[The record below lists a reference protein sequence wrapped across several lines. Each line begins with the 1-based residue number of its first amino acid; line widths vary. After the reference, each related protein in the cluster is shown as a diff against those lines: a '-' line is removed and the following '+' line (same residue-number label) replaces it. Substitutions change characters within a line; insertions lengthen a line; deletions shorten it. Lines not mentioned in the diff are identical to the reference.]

1 MSSNVIPTLVV
12 FGSQHT
18 DESDEDRQS
27 LRALLLLTPRLQR
40 LLSALEDL
48 PQLWES
54 FTQSYPEFKTSLS
67 RSGLKSLAA
76 WLAGEK
82 LEHSE
87 GISSNTFCT
96 TITVA
101 GHLVLYSSFLDTSG
115 VDQPH
120 SRVLDRCRRAG
131 IQGLC
136 VGLISA
142 IAVACSSSEEDL
154 SRSMTWAVRLAFC
167 IGILVDSSNAGADAG
182 VFQSLVVRGDPTSFH
197 SNLQACMKLYP
208 DSYVSVFEDINK
220 CTITASSQSAT
231 SLAREFADKDI
242 QIKNIGLRGRFH
254 SASNHSAFCKLRE
267 FCASREDLH
276 LPSNSFPA
284 VPVFSNSDG
293 SVITKGHICS
303 QLLKCIVLDPANWF
317 LPATVALKSL
327 PLVSDPPV
335 LLIGSKATL
344 PASITRQ
351 VKPLIFKTTASSIIH
366 RSSHIYKEPD
376 SDHPSFPSEPRW
388 YGQDFIAVTGLGL
401 RFPRASST
409 EEFWELIS
417 QGKSVLT
424 KVPISRFDVNTIGRP
439 SYNKVPFHGAFLD
452 DIASFDH
459 KFFRKSPREAASTD
473 PQQRILLE
481 VAYWALQSAGY
492 FRTDTSE
499 PIQDVGC
506 YLGAGAQDYCDNIAC
521 HEPNAYSAVG
531 TLRAFLAGKISHFFN
546 FTGPSMTCDTACSS
560 SAVAINLACKAI
572 LSGECSMA
580 LAGGVGLFTSPYLYE
595 NLNGSGFL
603 SPTGQCKPFDAVA
616 DGYCRG
622 EGVGLVVL
630 KRLDRALSDGD
641 PIRGVIASSVI
652 NQNTNESAITIPNR
666 RSQSEVFN
674 KVLSNAK
681 IDASTVDYV
690 EAHGTGTKVGDPIE
704 YSSVH
709 DAFVGEKRRSP
720 LYLGSLKGN
729 IGHLEGAAGVA
740 SLIKV
745 LLMMEHMMIPPQASH
760 TKLNPKINA
769 HPKIIIPTRSQEW
782 QTNHRRACVNNYG
795 ASGSNA
801 TILVYE
807 APKKVEHT
815 EIEGILA
822 HYPMRLSAQ
831 SRSSLQAYCVALQ
844 DTVQKQDAGL
854 LADFI
859 YNLSNEQN
867 PTFRYAA
874 MARVGSFSD
883 VGNFLSIIRS
893 VPSSIVELPPK
904 ARPVVLVFG
913 GQGSGAISID
923 KSFYD
928 SFASFRSY
936 IVACDVIVQ
945 TFGIPSIISRI
956 FDPPTDDPTLYQLM
970 LFSIQYASA
979 RAWIENGLEVSCVL
993 GHSLGQLTALC
1004 VSGVLSL
1011 YDALKL
1017 VAGRAQLIQT
1027 AWGEERGSMLAVEGD
1042 ISTLKNLIPLAEPG
1056 ECPKEDQFE
1065 IACHNAPSS
1074 LVIVGPKARVST
1086 LQKQL
1091 GTRIKHKLL
1100 SVSHA
1105 FHSVFTTPILDGLK
1119 DLASQLDYREPKIPI
1134 ETCTSEQSWM
1144 AFGPEQIA
1152 EHTRLP
1158 VFFENAV
1165 QRVKSRLGLC
1175 IWLEAGL
1182 QSSVTNL
1189 IGRSLNH
1196 ESDDIVLS
1204 LGINKPDATDNLAQI
1219 TTELWKLGNAVRF
1232 WKFHPSERYA
1242 YRHINL
1248 PPYQFDKYSHWLAW
1262 EDCRTLP
1269 IPIAD
1274 SVTQHA
1280 DDNILRFNRYL
1291 DKKKHKAEFVVNT
1304 HSADYKLYVEGHSI
1318 LNNPLCPASLFIEL
1332 VAQAIHHNF
1341 GQRKV
1346 SLSRVR
1352 IDSPL
1357 AIPVDRIVTLVISK
1371 SSSSDLAWGFEIQ
1384 SRPPKGSSTIVH
1396 ATGLIDLDDFAITSA
1411 FSSYERLVD
1420 LRRFTK
1426 LSQEKDAVLIQGSII
1441 YKVFSRVTNYRGY
1454 YQGVQRV
1461 ISAENLVMG
1470 HVMLPHDDAVQF
1482 QRTITAPRAFD
1493 SFLQV
1498 VGLYVNCMSTC
1509 DPGDV
1514 YICCSL
1520 GSVHILEGVDSP
1532 STYGSYSVCST
1543 GCRRDDTSIIRDIF
1557 VFDSESKKLQ
1567 AMIIGT
1573 EFSKVSLKSMVRV
1586 LQRSSLVGFDTSQT
1600 KPSPMTS
1607 EASPV
1612 PSAQISTFDASD
1624 GSGECLRLT
1633 AALKAMLE
1641 QLLDVPSAQI
1651 QDTSSL
1657 EELGIDSLM
1666 SFEVVSKIERELG
1679 LKITNAEFASFS
1691 TFSHLN
1697 RYLLTRSNLDADEIV
1712 VSGCQ
1717 TVQSPGATSESSL
1730 ESELSS
1736 RTSDSSQLGVME
1748 HEYNK
1753 FASMLAELLDISET
1767 LSPSATLSSLG
1778 MDSLMAIELAAEF
1791 QRRFGSALD
1800 TSDLGP
1806 NVSVQGLFCLT
1817 FPGGKSISAPSIQGL
1832 SEEETRPA
1840 RESQEQKPQETWI
1853 SNGRPD
1859 KVFEQFRG
1867 DYAAFANQSGF
1878 IGFFEKVFVTQKMLV
1893 VEYIIQAFEQLGTPW
1908 ASMKPGD
1915 CFQVKG
1921 YLPKFKK
1928 LVSRLH
1934 AHLQTENLIAVDELG
1949 FVRTAKVIDR
1959 VPARAQ
1965 LQSILEAY
1973 PSHLNEHELLGTVG
1987 SQLAQILNGSVNPL
2001 QLLFQEPQSRAL
2013 LEQVYA
2019 RAPMYEA
2026 MNELLGTL
2034 VAKMAAENPSKT
2046 LRILEIG
2053 AGTGGTTRYVL
2064 KHLRRQGAKFDYLF
2078 TDVSSFLVSGAKK
2091 QLGTDGICYNI
2102 LDLEQEIPPNLARQF
2117 DLVISTNCV
2126 HATANLQRS
2135 CSRIRQLLN
2144 ENGCLLLIE
2153 LTRCLSWLDV
2163 VFGVLDGWWLFDDG
2177 REHALAHEHVWEKTL
2192 LHSGFDSVDWTDGE
2206 TEEDTLLRI
2215 IAGFCGT
2222 SDKAVVRSEETL
2234 SPGALQQPRVQTV
2247 EWKRSNETS
2256 FLADIYYSPCREVPG
2271 RRPIALMIHGGGHV
2285 MLSRKDIRSDQ
2296 VCMLIDYGF
2305 LPVSIDYR
2313 LCPEVNIRDG
2323 PMADIADALVW
2334 VQSDRLPYYLDAT
2347 GVIPDTKRLVVIGWS
2362 TGATLGLQTGWT
2374 AEEHGICPPSAVL
2387 AFYCPTDYQDEF
2399 WTKPN
2404 IPKGSEQLSRKS
2416 YDLLEGVY
2424 DRPITGYNLSQTQL
2438 RDAKGGWFS
2447 PSDPRSRIL
2456 LHMNWAGQSLPI
2468 LLGGLPAPS
2477 ASTASSPDYTNL
2489 PQPNLEQV
2497 KAISPLAHVTG
2508 SASPRYKTPTFL
2520 IHGTEDDLVP
2530 WQQSQKFHEMLVR
2543 HGIKAEIRVVEGAK
2557 HLFDIG
2563 KSRLTDD
2570 ARRALEDGYKFL
2582 LQMA

>member
-40 LLSALEDL
+40 LLGALEDL

-67 RSGLKSLAA
+67 RSGLASLSA
-76 WLAGEK
+76 WLGGEK
-82 LEHSE
+82 LQHSE

-101 GHLVLYSSFLDTSG
+101 GQLVLYSSFLDTSG

-120 SRVLDRCRRAG
+120 SRVLDRCKRAG

-154 SRSMTWAVRLAFC
+154 SRNMTWAIRLAFC
-167 IGILVDSSNAGADAG
+167 IGILVDLSNAGANTG
-182 VFQSLVVRGDPTSFH
+182 VFQSLVVRGDSTSLH
-197 SNLQACMKLYP
+197 SNLQACMKRYP
-208 DSYVSVFEDINK
+208 DSYVSVIEDINK
-220 CTITASSQSAT
+220 CTFTASSQFAT
-231 SLAREFADKDI
+231 SLAREFADKGI

-254 SASNHSAFCKLRE
+254 SSSNHSAFCKLSE
-267 FCASREDLH
+267 FCASRKDLH
-276 LPSNSFPA
+276 LPSSSFPA

-293 SVITKGHICS
+293 SRITKGHICS
-303 QLLKCIVLDPANWF
+303 QLLKCIVLDPANWV

-366 RSSHIYKEPD
+366 RSSRIYKEPN
-376 SDHPSFPSEPRW
+376 SDHCSFSTEPRW
-388 YGQDFIAVTGLGL
+388 YEQDFIAVTGLGL
-401 RFPRASST
+401 RFPKVSST

-417 QGKSVLT
+417 RGESVLT

-452 DIASFDH
+452 DVASFDH

-499 PIQDVGC
+499 PTQDVGC
-506 YLGAGAQDYCDNIAC
+506 YVGAGAQDYCDNIAC

-603 SPTGQCKPFDAVA
+603 SPTGQCKPFDAAA

-622 EGVGLVVL
+622 EGVGLVAL

-641 PIRGVIASSVI
+641 PIRGVLAGSVI

-666 RSQSEVFN
+666 RSQSEAFN
-674 KVLSNAK
+674 KVLSNAN
-681 IDASTVDYV
+681 IDASTIDYI

-704 YSSVH
+704 YSSVR
-709 DAFVGEKRRSP
+709 DAFVGKKRRSP

-745 LLMMEHMMIPPQASH
+745 LLMMEHKTIPPQASH
-760 TKLNPKINA
+760 TKLNPKIDA
-769 HPKIIIPTRSQEW
+769 HPEIIIPTRSQEW
-782 QTNHRRACVNNYG
+782 QTSHRRACVNNYG

-801 TILVYE
+801 TLLVYE
-807 APKKVEHT
+807 APRKIEHI
-815 EIEGILA
+815 EIEGVLA

-831 SRSSLQAYCVALQ
+831 SRPSLQAYCAALQ

-874 MARVGSFSD
+874 VARVGSFSD
-883 VGNFLSIIRS
+883 VGKFLSLIQS
-893 VPSSIVELPPK
+893 VPSSIVDLPQK

-928 SFASFRSY
+928 SFASFRSHL
-936 IVACDVIVQ
+936 VACDVIVK
-945 TFGIPSIISRI
+945 TFGIQSIISRI
-956 FDPPTDDPTLYQLM
+956 FDPPTNDPTLYQLM

-1027 AWGEERGSMLAVEGD
+1027 TWGEERGSMLAVEGD
-1042 ISTLKNLIPLAEPG
+1042 ISTLKDLIPLAEPG

-1100 SVSHA
+1100 PVSHA

-1144 AFGPEQIA
+1144 VFGPEQIT

-1165 QRVKSRLGLC
+1165 QRIKSRLGSC
-1175 IWLEAGL
+1175 TWLEAGL
-1182 QSSVTNL
+1182 QSSVINL
-1189 IGRSLNH
+1189 IGRSSNH
-1196 ESDDIVLS
+1196 ESDDLVLS
-1204 LGINKPDATDNLAQI
+1204 LGINKPSATDNLVQI
-1219 TTELWKLGNAVRF
+1219 TTELWKLGTAN
-1232 WKFHPSERYA
+1232 
-1242 YRHINL
+1242 
-1248 PPYQFDKYSHWLAW
+1248 
-1262 EDCRTLP
+1262 
-1269 IPIAD
+1269 
-1274 SVTQHA
+1274 
-1280 DDNILRFNRYL
+1280 
-1291 DKKKHKAEFVVNT
+1291 KHEAEFVVNT
-1304 HSADYKLYVEGHSI
+1304 NNADYKLYVEGHSI

-1341 GQRKV
+1341 GQRKI
-1346 SLSRVR
+1346 SLSRFR

-1357 AIPVDRIVTLVISK
+1357 AVPGDRIVTLIISK
-1371 SSSSDLAWGFEIQ
+1371 SFSSDLAWAFEIQ
-1384 SRPPKGSSTIVH
+1384 SRPPKGSSIIVH
-1396 ATGLIDLDDFAITSA
+1396 ATGLIDLDDSVTTSA

-1426 LSQEKDAVLIQGSII
+1426 LSQEKDAVVIQGSII
-1441 YKVFSRVTNYRGY
+1441 YNVFSRVTNYRGY
-1454 YQGVQRV
+1454 YQGVQKV
-1461 ISAENLVMG
+1461 IGAENLVMG
-1470 HVMLPHDDAVQF
+1470 HVMLPRDDTVQF
-1482 QRTITAPRAFD
+1482 QKTITAPRAFD

-1498 VGLYVNCMSTC
+1498 AGLYVNCMSTC

-1520 GSVHILEGVDSP
+1520 GSVHILDGVDAP
-1532 STYGSYSVCST
+1532 STHRSYSVCST
-1543 GCRRDDTSIIRDIF
+1543 GSRRDDTSIIRDIF

-1573 EFSKVSLKSMVRV
+1573 EFSKVSLKSMVRI
-1586 LQRSSLVGFDTSQT
+1586 LQRTSPVEFDTSQT
-1600 KPSPMTS
+1600 KSSPMTS

-1612 PSAQISTFDASD
+1612 ASAQISTFDASN

-1633 AALKAMLE
+1633 AALKAILE

-1666 SFEVVSKIERELG
+1666 SFEVISKIERELDV
-1679 LKITNAEFASFS
+1679 KITNADFASFS

-1697 RYLLTRSNLDADEIV
+1697 RSLLTRSNLDSNEIV
-1712 VSGCQ
+1712 ISGCQ
-1717 TVQSPGATSESSL
+1717 TVQSPGSTSENSF
-1730 ESELSS
+1730 ESEINSS
-1736 RTSDSSQLGVME
+1736 RTSDSSQPDVME
-1748 HEYNK
+1748 NEYNK
-1753 FASMLAELLDISET
+1753 FTSMLAELLDISET
-1767 LSPSATLSSLG
+1767 LCASATLSSLG
-1778 MDSLMAIELAAEF
+1778 MDSLMAMELAAEIR
-1791 QRRFGSALD
+1791 RRFGPALD
-1800 TSDLGP
+1800 IADLGP
-1806 NVSVQGLFCLT
+1806 NVSVQGLFCVT
-1817 FPGGKSISAPSIQGL
+1817 FPGGKSISAPSIQGH
-1832 SEEETRPA
+1832 SEETRPA
-1840 RESQEQKPQETWI
+1840 REFQEQQFRETWI
-1853 SNGRPD
+1853 AKGRPD
-1859 KVFEQFRG
+1859 NVFEQFR
-1867 DYAAFANQSGF
+1867 DNYASFAKQSGF
-1878 IGFFEKVFVTQKMLV
+1878 IGFFENVFVTQKMLV
-1893 VEYIIQAFEQLGTPW
+1893 IEYIIQAFEQLGTPW
-1908 ASMKPGD
+1908 GSLKPGD

-1928 LVSRLH
+1928 LVSRLL
-1934 AHLQTENLIAVDELG
+1934 AHLQTENLIAVDELS

-1959 VPARAQ
+1959 VPAKAQ
-1965 LQSILEAY
+1965 LQSILE
-1973 PSHLNEHELLGTVG
+1973 SHPTHFNEHELLGIVG

-2034 VAKMAAENPSKT
+2034 VAKIAVENPSKT
-2046 LRILEIG
+2046 LRILEVG

-2064 KHLRRQGAKFDYLF
+2064 EHLRRQGAKFDYLF
-2078 TDVSSFLVSGAKK
+2078 TDISSLLVSGAKK
-2091 QLGTDGICYNI
+2091 QFGTDGIRYSI

-2126 HATANLQRS
+2126 HATANLQQS
-2135 CSRIRQLLN
+2135 CSRIRQFLDD
-2144 ENGCLLLIE
+2144 NGCLLLIE

-2192 LHSGFDSVDWTDGE
+2192 LHSGFDSVDWTDGGA
-2206 TEEDTLLRI
+2206 EEDTLLRI

-2222 SDKAVVRSEETL
+2222 SDKAIVRSEETL
-2234 SPGALQQPRVQTV
+2234 SPGALQQPRIQTV

-2256 FLADIYYSPCREVPG
+2256 FLADVYYSPCREVPG

-2285 MLSRKDIRSDQ
+2285 MLSRKEVRSNQ
-2296 VCMLIDYGF
+2296 VRLLIDYGF
-2305 LPVSIDYR
+2305 LPISVDYR

-2323 PMADIADALVW
+2323 PMADIADALAW
-2334 VQSDRLPYYLDAT
+2334 VQSDRLSYYLDAT

-2374 AEEHGICPPSAVL
+2374 AAEHGIRPPSAVL
-2387 AFYCPTDYQDEF
+2387 AFYCPTDYQDDF
-2399 WTKPN
+2399 WTRPN
-2404 IPKGSEQLSRKS
+2404 VPEGSEQLSQEP
-2416 YDLLEGVY
+2416 YDLLEGVHE
-2424 DRPITGYNLSQTQL
+2424 RPITSYNLSQTQL

-2456 LHMNWAGQSLPI
+2456 LHMNWTGQSLPI

-2477 ASTASSPDYTNL
+2477 TSSASSPDYKNL
-2489 PQPNLEQV
+2489 PQPNLEHV
-2497 KAISPLAHVTG
+2497 KVISPLAHVTG
-2508 SASPRYKTPTFL
+2508 SASPGYKTPTFL
-2520 IHGTEDDLVP
+2520 IHGTKDDLVP
-2530 WQQSQKFHEMLVR
+2530 WQQSQHFYEMLVQ
-2543 HGIKAEIRVVEGAK
+2543 HGVKAKIRVVKGAE

-2563 KSRLTDD
+2563 KSRLTED
-2570 ARRALEDGYKFL
+2570 AKRAVEDGYKFL
-2582 LQMA
+2582 LQMV